1 MGYWRRDC
9 SESVI
14 VLTFLARTCQ
24 VDLPAPDEL
33 DTRMFRGL
41 PIMRKAAAQA
51 AHEFVVFFTGG
62 AGTTR
67 AGGMELDLKYA
78 DRILIPS
85 GTRRAELSGNGLD
98 AVLVRRRPPGKIRSV
113 ARELAVD
120 PRPSTGSRSG

>member
-41 PIMRKAAAQA
+41 PIMRKAAARQHMSLLCSSPA
-51 AHEFVVFFTGG
+51 APAQSG
-62 AGTTR
+62 R
-67 AGGMELDLKYA
+67 AAWSL
-78 DRILIPS
+78 
-85 GTRRAELSGNGLD
+85 T
-98 AVLVRRRPPGKIRSV
+98 
-113 ARELAVD
+113 
-120 PRPSTGSRSG
+120 